1 MFNCSVKNETENRS
15 HRVLPSGED
24 AMLAERP
31 QIFMIANVH
40 ARQPF
45 VNIIVFKT
53 PIAKILVVMLCS
65 KLREL
70 TDIWFSCETVK
81 RRLFVKAELD
91 VSMKKK
97 FWRAIFA
104 STL

>member
-70 TDIWFSCETVK
+70 TDI
-81 RRLFVKAELD
+81 
-91 VSMKKK
+91 
-97 FWRAIFA
+97 
-104 STL
+104 